1 MVKKIYPKEGESK
14 NAVVKR
20 FTFKYLYFELS
31 IKVQK
36 KREEQGLGFSVAC
49 FLNQFPIKKMKVCS
63 MPCDD

>member
-36 KREEQGLGFSVAC
+36 KKGGARPWFFSSLFFKPVSYQENESLQHA
-49 FLNQFPIKKMKVCS
+49 L
-63 MPCDD
+63 